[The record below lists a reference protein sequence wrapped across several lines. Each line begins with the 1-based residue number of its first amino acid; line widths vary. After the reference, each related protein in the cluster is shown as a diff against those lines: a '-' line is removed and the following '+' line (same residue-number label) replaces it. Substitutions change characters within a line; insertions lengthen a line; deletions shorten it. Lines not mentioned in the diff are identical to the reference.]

1 MAGFRAR
8 AFCSHVRAAVAGFA
22 AVAGSV
28 GAPASASELVPPE
41 VLSAAMPGAVLGVW
55 PIDVARP
62 GMKAFR
68 VLYRS
73 TDFTDVPVAITGAVL
88 VPDAPDG
95 ASPRDVVAW
104 GHPTTGVVPKCAP
117 TQLPYLVELIQG
129 ADEMVKRGYV
139 VVATDYV
146 GLGTQGTHPYLVGTS
161 ASRALLD
168 SVRAARQLE
177 GTNAGNRFALW
188 GHSEGGHAVLFAGSQ
203 ASQYAPEL
211 ELVGVAA
218 SAPPTNLVELFSV
231 EPSTDFGRQMR
242 AMMVYSWAHV
252 FNLRLD
258 DMVETRAVADVEA
271 AANACVSLSP
281 PSIDPAFMKV
291 KLVDFPP
298 ARTIMEG
305 NSPRALPAGIPVLL
319 AHGADDLLVP
329 PDFSRA
335 YMAKL
340 CSEGALVKF
349 NLLPGV
355 DHVWIGNKSAPAA
368 VDWMSARFAGEPPP
382 NDC

>member
-1 MAGFRAR
+1 
-8 AFCSHVRAAVAGFA
+8 
-22 AVAGSV
+22 
-28 GAPASASELVPPE
+28 
-41 VLSAAMPGAVLGVW
+41 
-55 PIDVARP
+55 
-62 GMKAFR
+62 
-68 VLYRS
+68 
-73 TDFTDVPVAITGAVL
+73 
-88 VPDAPDG
+88 
-95 ASPRDVVAW
+95 
-104 GHPTTGVVPKCAP
+104 
-117 TQLPYLVELIQG
+117 
-129 ADEMVKRGYV
+129 
-139 VVATDYV
+139 
-146 GLGTQGTHPYLVGTS
+146 
-161 ASRALLD
+161 
-168 SVRAARQLE
+168 
-177 GTNAGNRFALW
+177 
-188 GHSEGGHAVLFAGSQ
+188 
-203 ASQYAPEL
+203 
-211 ELVGVAA
+211 
-218 SAPPTNLVELFSV
+218 
-231 EPSTDFGRQMR
+231 MR